1 MEIILYVSAAII
13 AIAFLV
19 LVIYVARTLT
29 SLQITLNSVA
39 HTLTGLESQLKG
51 ITTETTELLHKT
63 NALAED
69 LKQKSENL
77 NTAVVAVKEVGTSI
91 QSFNTSIQKVSN
103 KVITE
108 IDNNQ
113 EKISQIVQWGNIAL
127 EMRDKWKARKQQPE
141 SSNEQEGKEASP
153 KRRFL
158 RARS

>member
-1 MEIILYVSAAII
+1 MEILLYGSAAVV
-13 AIAFLV
+13 AIAFLI
-19 LVIYVARTLT
+19 LVIYLVKTLT
-29 SLQITLNSVA
+29 ALQKTLNSVS
-39 HTLTGLESQLKG
+39 HTLEDLEGQLQG

-63 NALAED
+63 NELADD

-77 NTAVVAVKEVGTSI
+77 NTAVMAVKDVGMSI

-127 EMRDKWKARKQQPE
+127 EMREKWKARKQQPE